1 MVLPELIVEWFAFW
15 KFNLYGNSGFS
26 GSFPG
31 KVIII
36 IIIPPV
42 RISKF
47 SEFLVELKVLKALA
61 SSVC

>member
-1 MVLPELIVEWFAFW
+1 M
-15 KFNLYGNSGFS
+15 
-26 GSFPG
+26 
-31 KVIII
+31 II